1 VVWCDA
7 DITNF
12 GPRFVTGVL
21 GPLLRDPAVGFVKGF
36 YDRPLDGERGTG
48 GRTTELVARPLIA
61 LLFPHL
67 GGIVQ
72 PLSGEYGGRRDVLE
86 AVPFVQGYGVDL
98 GLLIDICEQFGLR
111 SIAQVDLGER
121 IHRNRSLDELSP
133 QAMAIM
139 QTAFTKADLTA
150 DAVTATLLRPGL
162 QPLPMAHVERPPLAS
177 LTKEQR
183 TA

>member
-1 VVWCDA
+1 M
-7 DITNF
+7 
-12 GPRFVTGVL
+12 
-21 GPLLRDPAVGFVKGF
+21 
-36 YDRPLDGERGTG
+36 
-48 GRTTELVARPLIA
+48 
-61 LLFPHL
+61 
-67 GGIVQ
+67 
-72 PLSGEYGGRRDVLE
+72 
-86 AVPFVQGYGVDL
+86 
-98 GLLIDICEQFGLR
+98 
-111 SIAQVDLGER
+111 DLGER